1 MPNYVI
7 SLLGMTVVVVITAFV
22 CGYQMYINEKN
33 NNDEIN

>member
-22 CGYQMYINEKN
+22 CGYQMFKDEK
-33 NNDEIN
+33 EQQ